1 MSYIF
6 EALKKLEQTRDRTSR
21 LLLITGEAAPERKRR
36 PSWSFSVL
44 ALLLS
49 LNAGVLFWWAHSRQP
64 TPVITQAPAAATRP
78 ADANEAPQPAKRPP
92 APIADP
98 SQAEQAPHTK
108 PEAPPKLRPV
118 ERGATVVDLTELP
131 AAIKES
137 LPPLKMSAHYYTAE
151 PKERF
156 TRINDLTLRE
166 GQSLP
171 PGVKLE
177 AITPEG
183 VLLSYEGYR
192 FLLGMRDNR

>member
-6 EALKKLEQTRDRTSR
+6 EALKKLEQKRDRTSR
-21 LLLITGEAAPERKRR
+21 LLLVTGAAAPERKRR

-49 LNAGVLFWWAHSRQP
+49 LNAGILFWWARSRP
-64 TPVITQAPAAATRP
+64 TPVITQAPAATTQP
-78 ADANEAPQPAKRPP
+78 ADTNEAPQPARRPP
-92 APIADP
+92 APSADP
-98 SQAEQAPHTK
+98 SQAEQPPQTQ
-108 PEAPPKLRPV
+108 PEALPKPRPV
-118 ERGATVVDLTELP
+118 ERKATVADLADLP
-131 AAIKES
+131 AAIKEG

-151 PKERF
+151 AEARF

-177 AITPEG
+177 AITPDG
-183 VLLSYEGYR
+183 VLLSYQGYR
-192 FLLGMRDNR
+192 FQLRMGETR